1 MKFTT
6 VLRSYEGFHG
16 TTDIQYLP

>member
-1 MKFTT
+1 MKSTT

-16 TTDIQYLP
+16 TTDIEYLP